1 MDIDLAQYSFS
12 ISTISTAETSM
23 PKFSPPLCFYQ
34 LFFFFFFLLF
44 EEVKNRFK
52 VSNKERF
59 VRLRKNE
66 PVRRNTKTKIE
77 KQNF

>member
-1 MDIDLAQYSFS
+1 MLLPIVY
-12 ISTISTAETSM
+12 
-23 PKFSPPLCFYQ
+23 
-34 LFFFFFFLLF
+34 FFFFFLLF

-77 KQNF
+77 KQNFLRIQVLSVCDCMRKKAKKELCL